1 MNKLH
6 NIANNYYKSIVASLL
21 ITIVA
26 YCNLLCENRYIGAFM
41 FSFGLIVICKYN
53 LNLFTGQAGYIT
65 IKQIPNYLITIIT
78 NLFYTMFFSVLLSF
92 NENAC
97 LKAREIWATKS
108 NLGVDSLIFSSF
120 FCGVLIYIGVD
131 YYKKHSSIVGL
142 LFAIPIFVLCGFDHA
157 VADTVYFTL
166 AFSKYYVGD
175 LFTTDLIRFLII
187 ILFNIAGSK
196 ATKILIENNENN
208 FVCWDN
214 TRKE

>member
-78 NLFYTMFFSVLLSF
+78 NLFYSMFFSALLSF

-97 LKAREIWATKS
+97 LKAKEIWAIKS
-108 NLGVDSLIFSSF
+108 SLDVDSLIFSSF

-131 YYKKHSSIVGL
+131 YYKKHSSIIGL

-166 AFSKYYVGD
+166 AFSKYYVVD
-175 LFTTDLIRFLII
+175 LSPTDLIRFLII

-196 ATKILIENNENN
+196 VTKILMENNKDD
-208 FVCWDN
+208 FVC
-214 TRKE
+214 

>member
-26 YCNLLCENRYIGAFM
+26 YCNFLCENRYIGAFM

-97 LKAREIWATKS
+97 LKAREIWTTKS

-157 VADTVYFTL
+157 VADTAYFTL
-166 AFSKYYVGD
+166 AFSKYYVVD
-175 LFTTDLIRFLII
+175 LFPTDLIRFLII

-208 FVCWDN
+208 FVC
-214 TRKE
+214 

>member
-175 LFTTDLIRFLII
+175 LFPTDLIRFLII

>member
-108 NLGVDSLIFSSF
+108 NLGIDSLIFSSF

-175 LFTTDLIRFLII
+175 LFPTDLIRFLII

>member
-157 VADTVYFTL
+157 VADTAYFTL

-175 LFTTDLIRFLII
+175 LFPTDLIRFLII

-208 FVCWDN
+208 FVC
-214 TRKE
+214 

>member
-157 VADTVYFTL
+157 VADTAYFTL
-166 AFSKYYVGD
+166 AVSKYYVVD
-175 LFTTDLIRFLII
+175 LFPTDLIRFLII

>member
-175 LFTTDLIRFLII
+175 LFPTDLIRFLII

-196 ATKILIENNENN
+196 ATKIPIENNENN
-208 FVCWDN
+208 FVC
-214 TRKE
+214 

>member
-157 VADTVYFTL
+157 VADTAYFTL
-166 AFSKYYVGD
+166 AFSKYYVVD
-175 LFTTDLIRFLII
+175 LFPTDLIRFLII

-208 FVCWDN
+208 FVC
-214 TRKE
+214 

>member
-26 YCNLLCENRYIGAFM
+26 YCNLLCENHYIGAFM

-175 LFTTDLIRFLII
+175 LFPTDLIRFLII

-208 FVCWDN
+208 FVC
-214 TRKE
+214 

>member
-157 VADTVYFTL
+157 VADTAYFTL

-175 LFTTDLIRFLII
+175 LFPTDLIRFLII

>member
-175 LFTTDLIRFLII
+175 LFPTDLIRFLII

-208 FVCWDN
+208 FVC
-214 TRKE
+214 

>member
-97 LKAREIWATKS
+97 LKAREIWTTKS

-157 VADTVYFTL
+157 VADTAYFTL
-166 AFSKYYVGD
+166 AFSKYYVVD
-175 LFTTDLIRFLII
+175 LPPTDLIRFLII

-196 ATKILIENNENN
+196 VTKILIENNENN
-208 FVCWDN
+208 FVC
-214 TRKE
+214 